1 MFSKIVTFINFF
13 LSVFDLI
20 RLNFFILI
28 NKIFYPKKK
37 IIFIYHPTRSLT
49 FNNKNYLEELFNDY
63 GKDFLIINGNQI
75 STIREKGSFYIINN
89 FFLKFIFGTNIFFT
103 SYISDDFTPNSIRV
117 YMHHDIYDTPLVNNK
132 KLYEFYNRVIKY
144 NYLFLPNKQSLKMFE
159 NLFAKFNENKVD
171 KIPELFETGY
181 YKLDFLN
188 DKKTFYQIKENQ
200 NIIIAPT
207 NFLIWPEFC
216 INNLEEVIATLLR
229 ETKYKIIYRPH
240 PSNWKHPDVINV
252 IKKFSKFE
260 KFKYDNSIDYFE
272 IYLNSKCMITD
283 LSGTAYTYSFFTKK
297 PVIFFSQNEKLL
309 NNLNYDKLSYFKDR
323 EKIGFLYENLSGLV
337 NSVLNIKNGNY
348 DKKNSIE
355 SLENNFTYLGK
366 TKDRT
371 KNLIDDILIKNYGKK
386 T

>member
-1 MFSKIVTFINFF
+1 MFSKIVTFIKFF
-13 LSVFDLI
+13 FSVYDLI
-20 RLNFFILI
+20 RLNFFILF

-37 IIFIYHPTRSLT
+37 FIFIYHPTRSLT
-49 FNNKNYLEELFNDY
+49 FNNKNYLEQLFNDY
-63 GKDFLIINGNQI
+63 GKDYLIINGNQI

-103 SYISDDFTPNSIRV
+103 TYISDDFTPNSIRV

-132 KLYEFYNRVIKY
+132 KLHEFYNRVIKY
-144 NYLFLPNKQSLKMFE
+144 NYLFLPNKQSVKMFE
-159 NLFAKFNENKVD
+159 NLFAKFNENKID

-260 KFKYDNSIDYFE
+260 KFNYDNSIDYFE
-272 IYLNSKCMITD
+272 IYLNSQCMLTD

-309 NNLNYDKLSYFKDR
+309 NNLNYDQLSYFKDR
-323 EKIGFLYENLSGLV
+323 EKIGFLCENLSGLI

-348 DKKNSIE
+348 NKINSIE
-355 SLENNFTYLGK
+355 ALENNFTYLGK
-366 TKDRT
+366 TKYRT
-371 KNLIDDILIKNYGKK
+371 KNLIDDILIKIYGKK

>member
-1 MFSKIVTFINFF
+1 M
-13 LSVFDLI
+13 
-20 RLNFFILI
+20 
-28 NKIFYPKKK
+28 
-37 IIFIYHPTRSLT
+37 T
-49 FNNKNYLEELFNDY
+49 FNNKNYLEQLFNDY
-63 GKDFLIINGNQI
+63 GKDYLIINGNQI

-103 SYISDDFTPNSIRV
+103 TYISDDFTPNSIRV

-132 KLYEFYNRVIKY
+132 KLHEFYNRVIKY
-144 NYLFLPNKQSLKMFE
+144 NYLFLPNKQSVKMFE
-159 NLFAKFNENKVD
+159 NLFAKFNENKID

-188 DKKTFYQIKENQ
+188 DKKKFYQIKENQ

-260 KFKYDNSIDYFE
+260 KFNYDTSIDYFE
-272 IYLNSKCMITD
+272 IYLNSQCMITD

-309 NNLNYDKLSYFKDR
+309 NNLNYDQLSYFKDR
-323 EKIGFLYENLSGLV
+323 EKIGILCENLSGLI

-348 DKKNSIE
+348 NKINSIE
-355 SLENNFTYLGK
+355 ALENNFTYLGK
-366 TKDRT
+366 TKYRT
-371 KNLIDDILIKNYGKK
+371 KNLIDDILIKIYGKK

>member
-75 STIREKGSFYIINN
+75 STIKEKGSFYIINN
-89 FFLKFIFGTNIFFT
+89 FFLKFIFGTDIFFT
-103 SYISDDFTPNSIRV
+103 TYISDDFTPNSIRV

-132 KLYEFYNRVIKY
+132 KLCEFYKRVIKY
-144 NYLFLPNKQSLKMFE
+144 NYLFLPNKQSVKMFE
-159 NLFAKFNENKVD
+159 NLFAKFNENKID
-171 KIPELFETGY
+171 KIPEMFETGY

-188 DKKTFYQIKENQ
+188 DKKTSYQIKENQ

-207 NFLIWPEFC
+207 NFLAWPEFC
-216 INNLEEVIATLLR
+216 INNLEEVITTLLR

-240 PSNWKHPDVINV
+240 PSNRNHPNVINV
-252 IKKFSKFE
+252 IKKFSGFE
-260 KFKYDNSIDYFE
+260 KFNYDNSIDYFE

-283 LSGTAYTYSFFTKK
+283 FSGTAYTYSFFTKK
-297 PVIFFSQNEKLL
+297 PVIFFSQFEKLL
-309 NNLNYDKLSYFKDR
+309 KNLNYDQLSYFKDR
-323 EKIGFLYENLSGLV
+323 EKIGFLCENLSSLI
-337 NSVLNIKNGNY
+337 NSVLNIKDGNFN
-348 DKKNSIE
+348 KISSIE
-355 SLENNFTYLGK
+355 ALENNFTYLGK

-371 KNLIDDILIKNYGKK
+371 KNLIDDILIKIYGKK
-386 T
+386 K